1 MFSEISFSIMSATV
15 APKPKVA
22 CLKCKRDF
30 EAGELLKCGLCPRGV
45 CKGCVV
51 NRYGKK
57 FCSDRCMF
65 YFGLEDEF

>member
-1 MFSEISFSIMSATV
+1 MFSEISFSIMNSAV

-22 CLKCKRDF
+22 CLKCKRNF
-30 EAGELLKCGLCPRGV
+30 EAGELLKCSLCPRGV
-45 CKGCVV
+45 CEGCVV